1 MAFYDTNAQESR
13 ALLEAKITEQM
24 ALRRAG
30 EPSFAGGIQATNQ
43 NELQEEMANVT
54 QTDSRD
60 DDDGIGNAQSSS
72 RNVSGISGIAE
83 DATKISSGAQALQKQ
98 T

>member
-1 MAFYDTNAQESR
+1 
-13 ALLEAKITEQM
+13 M

-60 DDDGIGNAQSSS
+60 DDDGIGNA
-72 RNVSGISGIAE
+72 
-83 DATKISSGAQALQKQ
+83 
-98 T
+98 

>member
-1 MAFYDTNAQESR
+1 MMFYDTNAQESR

-30 EPSFAGGIQATNQ
+30 EVAVTGGIQATNQ

>member
-1 MAFYDTNAQESR
+1 
-13 ALLEAKITEQM
+13 M

-30 EPSFAGGIQATNQ
+30 EPSAAGGIPPVNQ

-60 DDDGIGNAQSSS
+60 DDDGNGNA
-72 RNVSGISGIAE
+72 
-83 DATKISSGAQALQKQ
+83 
-98 T
+98 